1 MLRPGAPPGRRVDFV
16 SHDVKAVIGTGERA
30 HRDRFLDALYRQYAR
45 PLLRFIGRQNIN
57 HEEAREIVQE
67 TYCRLHQVPQV
78 ETLESPRGYLFRT
91 AINLARDSKRQRRRE
106 FQVAEAGEPGA
117 PELADVASEA
127 PTAYQVLKGEQEL
140 AIIRQAITE
149 LSPTCRQVFILHR
162 FGNATYSQIAE
173 RLGLSVSMIEK
184 HVSQALAHLKTRL
197 DAAHSGVQARKTG
210 P

>member
-1 MLRPGAPPGRRVDFV
+1 MLRPGAPPGKRVDFV
-16 SHDVKAVIGTGERA
+16 SHDVKAAIEPGERA

-45 PLLRFIGRQNIN
+45 PLLRFIGRQNIGR
-57 HEEAREIVQE
+57 EEAREIVQE

-106 FQVAEAGEPGA
+106 FHVAEAGEAGA

-162 FGNATYSQIAE
+162 FGNATYSQIAQ

-184 HVSQALAHLKTRL
+184 HVSQALAHLKTSL
-197 DAAHSGVQARKTG
+197 DAANSGAHIRKAG